1 MVAPVQIEVYD
12 RSLRRMGTIGAPI
25 SMIAAIRHNAASTV
39 DIAIPNDSPR
49 LNDVVAEGAVIQVL
63 YPGVTGPLIS
73 GPVTKVTG
81 TLAAHGV
88 TITVLDQFKV
98 IQDVL
103 GWPVPGA
110 ALTSQN
116 VTSDVRT
123 GPVETIVK
131 GVIGAA
137 MTRLGLPYTMAP
149 DLGRGPQTT
158 GSWRMVPLAD
168 VIIPMLLAGGVGLSV
183 QLRPA
188 VAGTGGVFQS
198 PGWVVDCY
206 MPRTYPRALSDLAG
220 TLTDWTL
227 EKVPPSATRLVLGA
241 AGTDINRTFIPNVDT
256 AAEALWG
263 QANVAERFVDQ
274 SQVGA
279 ALATAQAAYTATP
292 NATTQAAL
300 TAAQNQY
307 NTDVAAAFI
316 TAKTAGQAVTSLAVT
331 LSETATVRY
340 GDAGLLKGDIVPVT
354 AGSQTVTA
362 TLTECQFT
370 WDAAAGFVVTPMV
383 GQVLSTSRQLGRVL
397 ARLRRDVRSQQIR

>member
-12 RSLRRMGTIGAPI
+12 RTLRRRGIIGAPI
-25 SMIAAIRHNAASTV
+25 SLVAAIRHNAASTV
-39 DIAIPNDSPR
+39 DIVLPDDAPR
-49 LNDVVAEGAVIQVL
+49 LNDVIAEGAVVQVL

-73 GPVTKVTG
+73 GPVIKVTG

-98 IQDVL
+98 IQDIL
-103 GWPVPGA
+103 GWPLPGA
-110 ALTSQN
+110 ALTAQSI
-116 VTSDVRT
+116 TADVRS

-137 MTRLGLPYTMAP
+137 VARLGLPYTMAP
-149 DLGRGPQTT
+149 DLGRGPLTT

-168 VIIPMLLAGGVGLSV
+168 VILPMLLAGGVGLSV

-188 VAGTGGVFQS
+188 VPIADGTLQS
-198 PGWVVDCY
+198 PGWLVDCY
-206 MPRTYPRALSDLAG
+206 MPRTYPRALSDIAG

-227 EKVPPSATRLVLGA
+227 EKVPPSATRFVLGA
-241 AGTDINRTFIPNVDT
+241 AGTDINRTFLPNIDT
-256 AAEALWG
+256 AAETLWG
-263 QANVAERFVDQ
+263 QANVAERFLDQ
-274 SQVGA
+274 TQVGS

-292 NATTQAAL
+292 NPTTQAAL
-300 TAAQNQY
+300 TAAQIQY
-307 NTDVAAAFI
+307 NSDVAAVFI

-340 GDAGLLKGDIVPVT
+340 GDAGLLRGDIVPVT

-362 TLTECQFT
+362 TLTECAFT
-370 WDAAAGFVVTPMV
+370 WDVTAGFVVTPMV
-383 GQVLSTSRQLGRVL
+383 GQVVSTSRQLGRVL